1 VARPQAG
8 SPRSL
13 LKLPKNLI
21 KISARTTF
29 LESKRNFFI
38 KHMLIFWILIF
49 ILSLVL
55 LVKSADWFVESSEK
69 IGLALKISPFIIGV
83 TIVSIG
89 TSFPELASSIAAVLK
104 GASEIVA
111 ANVIGSNIA
120 NILLVVGLSAVAA
133 RTLLVKRSLIDLD
146 APFLAAA
153 TGLFIFI
160 VWDGKIVFGE
170 GILLLL
176 AFMVYFLYTIF
187 QRREE
192 IITPE
197 LMEVLPG
204 GMEIKVLPSRVERR
218 RKEIKEKSTKLNFKV
233 FLFLILGI
241 IGLIIGAN
249 YTIESVLK
257 ISEFLKIPTALIA
270 ITAIAV
276 GTSLPELV
284 VSVRAAIKKKYEI
297 ALGNIFG
304 SNVFNVLIVAGIP
317 ALIKPLA
324 IDSLTFLVGL
334 PFLVIATLLF
344 IISGISRRIHIW
356 EGAMYL
362 LIYILFIVKLLNLF

>member
-1 VARPQAG
+1 M
-8 SPRSL
+8 
-13 LKLPKNLI
+13 
-21 KISARTTF
+21 
-29 LESKRNFFI
+29 FI
-38 KHMLIFWILIF
+38 IWIIIF
-49 ILSLVL
+49 IASLAL
-55 LVKSADWFVESSEK
+55 LVKSADWFVESAEK

-104 GASEIVA
+104 GASEIVT
-111 ANVIGSNIA
+111 ANVVGSNIA
-120 NILLVVGLSAVAA
+120 NILLIVGLSAVAA

-146 APFLAAA
+146 APLLAAI
-153 TGLFIFI
+153 TTLFIFI
-160 VWDGKIVFGE
+160 VWDREVVFGE

-176 AFMVYFLYTIF
+176 GFTIYFLYTIF

-197 LMEVLPG
+197 LVEVLPG

-218 RKEIKEKSTKLNFKV
+218 KKEIKEKPSKLNFRI

-241 IGLIIGAN
+241 AGLVIGAN
-249 YTIESVLK
+249 YLIESVLK
-257 ISEFLKIPTALIA
+257 ISEFLEIPPALIA
-270 ITAIAV
+270 ITAVAV

-284 VSVRAAIKKKYEI
+284 VSVRAAVKKKYEI

-304 SNVFNVLIVAGIP
+304 SNVFNILIVTGIP
-317 ALIKPLA
+317 ALIKPLT
-324 IDSLTFLVGL
+324 IDNLTFLVGL

-344 IISGISRRIHIW
+344 IVSGISRRIHIW
-356 EGAMYL
+356 EGLMYL
-362 LIYILFIVKLLNLF
+362 LLYILFIVKLCGLF

>member
-1 VARPQAG
+1 
-8 SPRSL
+8 
-13 LKLPKNLI
+13 
-21 KISARTTF
+21 
-29 LESKRNFFI
+29 
-38 KHMLIFWILIF
+38 
-49 ILSLVL
+49 
-55 LVKSADWFVESSEK
+55 
-69 IGLALKISPFIIGV
+69 LKISPFIIGV

-104 GASEIVA
+104 GASEIVV

-120 NILLVVGLSAVAA
+120 NILLIVGLSAVMA
-133 RTLLVKRSLIDLD
+133 RILLVKRSLIDLD
-146 APFLAAA
+146 APLLAAA

-160 VWDGKIVFGE
+160 MLDRKIVFGE

-176 AFMVYFLYTIF
+176 AFLVYFLYTIF

-197 LMEVLPG
+197 LVEVLPG
-204 GMEIKVLPSRVERR
+204 GAEIKVLPSRAERR
-218 RKEIKEKSTKLNFKV
+218 RKEIKEKPSKLNFRI

-241 IGLIIGAN
+241 IGLAIGAN

-257 ISEFLKIPTALIA
+257 ISEFLKISTALIA

-304 SNVFNVLIVAGIP
+304 SNVFNILIVAGIP

-324 IDSLTFLVGL
+324 IDNLTFLVGL

-344 IISGISRRIHIW
+344 VISGISRRIHIW

>member
-1 VARPQAG
+1 
-8 SPRSL
+8 
-13 LKLPKNLI
+13 
-21 KISARTTF
+21 
-29 LESKRNFFI
+29 
-38 KHMLIFWILIF
+38 MLIFWILIF
-49 ILSLVL
+49 ILSLAL

-104 GASEIVA
+104 GASEIVV

-120 NILLVVGLSAVAA
+120 NILLIVGLSAVMA
-133 RTLLVKRSLIDLD
+133 RILLVKRSLIDLD
-146 APFLAAA
+146 APLLAAA

-160 VWDGKIVFGE
+160 MLDRKIVFGE

-176 AFMVYFLYTIF
+176 AFLVYFLYTIF

-197 LMEVLPG
+197 LVEVLPG
-204 GMEIKVLPSRVERR
+204 GADIKVLPSRAERR
-218 RKEIKEKSTKLNFKV
+218 RKEIKEKPSKLNFRI

-241 IGLIIGAN
+241 IGLAIGAN

-257 ISEFLKIPTALIA
+257 ISEFLKISTALIA

-304 SNVFNVLIVAGIP
+304 SNVFNILIVAGIP

-324 IDSLTFLVGL
+324 IDNLTFLVGL

-344 IISGISRRIHIW
+344 VISGISRRIHIW

>member
-1 VARPQAG
+1 
-8 SPRSL
+8 
-13 LKLPKNLI
+13 
-21 KISARTTF
+21 
-29 LESKRNFFI
+29 
-38 KHMLIFWILIF
+38 MLIFWILIF
-49 ILSLVL
+49 ILSLAL

-104 GASEIVA
+104 GASEIVV

-120 NILLVVGLSAVAA
+120 NILLIVGLSAVMA
-133 RTLLVKRSLIDLD
+133 RILLVKRSLIDLD
-146 APFLAAA
+146 APLLAAA

-160 VWDGKIVFGE
+160 MLDRKIVFGE

-176 AFMVYFLYTIF
+176 GFLVYFLYTIF

-197 LMEVLPG
+197 LVEVLPG

-218 RKEIKEKSTKLNFKV
+218 KKEIKEKPSKLNFRI

-241 IGLIIGAN
+241 VGLVIGAN
-249 YTIESVLK
+249 YLIESVLK
-257 ISEFLKIPTALIA
+257 ISEFLEIPPALIA
-270 ITAIAV
+270 ITAVAV

-284 VSVRAAIKKKYEI
+284 VSVRAAVKKKYEI

-304 SNVFNVLIVAGIP
+304 SNVFNILIVTGIP

-324 IDSLTFLVGL
+324 IDNLTFLVGL

-344 IISGISRRIHIW
+344 IVSGISRRIHIW
-356 EGAMYL
+356 EGLMYL
-362 LIYILFIVKLLNLF
+362 LLYILFIVKLCGLF